1 MIEIH
6 ASRSLELN
14 DVVIYVV
21 MPKPQVVG
29 ASNPITKRVRKEE
42 VVLREACP
50 KVCPTYLVQSFEV
63 GSSRGKS

>member
-6 ASRSLELN
+6 AGRSLELN
-14 DVVIYVV
+14 DVVVYVI
-21 MPKPQVVG
+21 MPKPRAMG
-29 ASNPITKRVRKEE
+29 GSNPITKRVRKEE

-50 KVCPTYLVQSFEV
+50 KVCPTYLVPSFEV